1 MKEEGVMDAARVDTF
16 EEPIVVNIGFP
27 EFFETLVAQEVKAV
41 QVDWQPPAAG
51 DEDLVDL
58 LDELL

>member
-1 MKEEGVMDAARVDTF
+1 MQNVDDLLLEQT
-16 EEPIVVNIGFP
+16 PVVVNIGFR
-27 EFFETLVAQEVKAV
+27 EFGEALLGQGVRVI

-51 DEDLVDL
+51 DEELTSL

>member
-1 MKEEGVMDAARVDTF
+1 MDAARVDAF